1 MYIEKLRSVCIYVL
15 YLPKMKMFPLL
26 SIFFDELGKNVTN
39 LELCIVPILVIID
52 LQPVG
57 IFYKREM

>member
-1 MYIEKLRSVCIYVL
+1 MYCIY
-15 YLPKMKMFPLL
+15 PKWKCSPSFP
-26 SIFFDELGKNVTN
+26 FFVDELGKNVTN